1 MDITKQYGQITNRII
16 TDIRVSSMEYN
27 TCKALALW
35 DTGAMKS
42 VITKKMA
49 EKLKL
54 VPIDEMTMIGV
65 TGKANVNVYAVCVM
79 LNDLEIDIQALE
91 CMDMSDFDLLIG
103 MDIISQSDFIIA
115 NNNEKTTFSFRIPSM
130 GASLDKLDV

>member
-1 MDITKQYGQITNRII
+1 MNITQQYRQITNRI
-16 TDIRVSSMEYN
+16 TTSVKVSSMEYD
-27 TCKALALW
+27 TCEALALW

-42 VITKKMA
+42 VITKKIS

-65 TGKANVNVYAVCVM
+65 TGEAKVNVYAVCVT
-79 LNDLEIDIQALE
+79 LNDLEIDIQVLE
-91 CMDMSDFDLLIG
+91 CMDMANFDLLIG

-115 NNNEKTTFSFRIPSM
+115 NNNEQTKFSFRIPST
-130 GASLDKLDV
+130 GAQLV

>member
-1 MDITKQYGQITNRII
+1 
-16 TDIRVSSMEYN
+16 MEYD
-27 TCKALALW
+27 TCEALALW

-42 VITKKMA
+42 VITKKIA

-65 TGKANVNVYAVCVM
+65 TGEAKVK
-79 LNDLEIDIQALE
+79 EIDIQALE
-91 CMDMSDFDLLIG
+91 CMDMANFDLLIG

-115 NNNEKTTFSFRIPSM
+115 NNNEQTKFSFRIPSM
-130 GASLDKLDV
+130 GAQLI